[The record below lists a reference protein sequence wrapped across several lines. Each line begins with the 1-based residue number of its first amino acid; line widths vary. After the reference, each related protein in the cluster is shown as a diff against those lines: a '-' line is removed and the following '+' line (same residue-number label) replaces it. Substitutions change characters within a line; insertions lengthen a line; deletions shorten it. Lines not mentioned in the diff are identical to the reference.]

1 MATFVFSRS
10 IYYVKNNLD
19 LSKNKLG
26 FTKHLSQ
33 KKMFLEAWHYVY
45 SQYVLLLSKG
55 LIHPANLNFHNLSNI
70 NRELIWFSCTY

>member
-1 MATFVFSRS
+1 MATFGFSRS

-33 KKMFLEAWHYVY
+33 KNVFRSLALCLFTYVCVTIEQRTNSPSQLEFPQPIEH
-45 SQYVLLLSKG
+45 
-55 LIHPANLNFHNLSNI
+55 
-70 NRELIWFSCTY
+70 

>member
-1 MATFVFSRS
+1 
-10 IYYVKNNLD
+10 
-19 LSKNKLG
+19 
-26 FTKHLSQ
+26 
-33 KKMFLEAWHYVY
+33 MFLEAWHYVY

>member
-1 MATFVFSRS
+1 MATFGFSRS

-33 KKMFLEAWHYVY
+33 KKFLEAWHYVY
-45 SQYVLLLSKG
+45 SHMYVLLLSKG
-55 LIHPANLNFHNLSNI
+55 PIHPANLNFHNLSNI
-70 NRELIWFSCTY
+70 NRELI